1 LSLHHISRFRALGNG
16 LLARLRQLGHDDTAM
31 FRMRPAHDQASAFE
45 ISTEGYMTTPVG
57 PDFIA
62 LQVRSLATSSK
73 FYMEVFGFEAAA
85 QSPPGAAVLKT
96 APIPLALREP
106 LRPLL
111 ETGPLGVGMVLWIAC
126 DDASALHDLIV
137 KRGGAIL
144 SPLAD
149 GPFGRFF
156 VAGDPDGYAITF
168 HTAQS

>member
-1 LSLHHISRFRALGNG
+1 
-16 LLARLRQLGHDDTAM
+16 
-31 FRMRPAHDQASAFE
+31 
-45 ISTEGYMTTPVG
+45 MTTPIG

-62 LQVRSLATSSK
+62 LQVRDLAASRK

-85 QSPPGAAVLKT
+85 QSPPGAVVFKT
-96 APIPLALREP
+96 EPIPLALRER
-106 LRPLL
+106 LRPLP

-126 DDASALHDLIV
+126 PDADVLHDLVV

-156 VAGDPDGYAITF
+156 VADDPDGYAITF
-168 HTAQS
+168 HTGRR

>member
-1 LSLHHISRFRALGNG
+1 
-16 LLARLRQLGHDDTAM
+16 
-31 FRMRPAHDQASAFE
+31 
-45 ISTEGYMTTPVG
+45 MTTPVG

-73 FYMEVFGFEAAA
+73 FYQEVFGFEAAA
-85 QSPPGAAVLKT
+85 QSPPSAVVLKT
-96 APIPLALREP
+96 APISLALREP
-106 LRPLL
+106 LRPLP
-111 ETGPLGVGMVLWIAC
+111 EAGPLGVGMVLWIAC
-126 DDASALHDLIV
+126 DDANVLHDLIV

-168 HTAQS
+168 HTARRGSPADR

>member
-1 LSLHHISRFRALGNG
+1 
-16 LLARLRQLGHDDTAM
+16 
-31 FRMRPAHDQASAFE
+31 
-45 ISTEGYMTTPVG
+45 MTTPVG

-62 LQVRSLATSSK
+62 LQVRSLARSSK

-85 QSPPGAAVLKT
+85 QSPPGAVVLKT

-106 LRPLL
+106 LRPLP
-111 ETGPLGVGMVLWIAC
+111 EAGSLGVGMVLWIAC
-126 DDASALHDLIV
+126 DDANALHDLIV

-168 HTAQS
+168 HTARS